1 MPYLSVGQVYNLN
14 GQVLERDTN
23 VLFNAAFTLTVSYVA
38 PPGLTPLNPNPSI
51 SLNTYTEVDFPSF
64 DPATNSFTTLNTKTQ
79 TIAVLDVSVTVSPL
93 QGGPSETLDLG
104 SFAGNLLPRGDSPT
118 GGYSDNGVAIG
129 QFLDSNGTG
138 HFFVELQTGDY
149 LFNGRNALKGSF
161 SNPQWQSTTM
171 GFTER
176 TL

>member
-14 GQVLERDTN
+14 GQVLEKDTN

-38 PPGLTPLNPNPSI
+38 PPGLTPLNPNPPI
-51 SLNTYTEVDFPSF
+51 SLNTYTEVDSF
-64 DPATNSFTTLNTKTQ
+64 DPVTNSFTTLNTKTQ

-93 QGGPSETLDLG
+93 GGGPSETLNLG
-104 SFAGNLLPRGDSPT
+104 SFAGNLRPRGDSPT

-129 QFLDSNGTG
+129 EFLDSNSG